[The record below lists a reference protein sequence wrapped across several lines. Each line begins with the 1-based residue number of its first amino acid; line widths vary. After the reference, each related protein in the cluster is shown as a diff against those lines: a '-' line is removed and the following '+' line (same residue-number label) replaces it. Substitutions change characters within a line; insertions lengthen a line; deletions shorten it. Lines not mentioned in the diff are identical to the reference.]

1 MPELYFK
8 GKEFV
13 YNHHLTVPFR
23 PLEQVPEKSIGTDS
37 GNLIVHCNN
46 LEALKA
52 LLPEFE
58 GRVKSI
64 YIHPIPTEFC
74 P

>member
-23 PLEQVPEKSIGTDS
+23 PLEHVPEKSIGTDS
-37 GNLIVHCNN
+37 GNLIIHGNN
-46 LEALKA
+46 LKALKA

-58 GRVKSI
+58 GQVKSI
-64 YIHPIPTEFC
+64 CIHPIPTEFC

>member
-23 PLEQVPEKSIGTDS
+23 PLVPMPE
-37 GNLIVHCNN
+37 LCCN
-46 LEALKA
+46 ATR
-52 LLPEFE
+52 
-58 GRVKSI
+58 GGG
-64 YIHPIPTEFC
+64 
-74 P
+74 